1 LGNQLVALL
10 EVQSVLAQRLAAQA
24 NLTHS
29 SRLHL
34 HRSQPWEPLAL
45 LVAVQQ
51 ELVAR
56 PQ

>member
-1 LGNQLVALL
+1 LGNQLVALVEL
-10 EVQSVLAQRLAAQA
+10 QSVLAQRLAAQA

-29 SRLHL
+29 CRLLL
-34 HRSQPWEPLAL
+34 HRSQPSEPLAL

-51 ELVAR
+51 ELVGR